1 MHIANQG
8 LLARVSPPIKAA
20 STVLI
25 HIRTA
30 TKRVSLSKTNMK
42 DSAGR
47 RLGPKKYESSFV
59 KPGQII
65 MRQRGTKIHPGDNVG
80 LGKDHTIFALE
91 PGYVRYYLDPFHP
104 LRKYVGVSLK
114 KNVMLPYPHFEPRL
128 RRFGYDVLSGEA
140 AEQEESR
147 MSRKELLAQPELKA
161 AAQRKAQSDKEQ
173 KENYTKTI
181 LSIIGELSEQE
192 VQFGAER
199 LLFIGKHLINETLS
213 EKAAAD
219 QATFNYVYDS
229 ELAVRRGEISAD
241 ELAAKKTAYLEFAK
255 KFDEKVALDFTGA
268 AFARLSEEALA
279 TKQSESQA
287 KLDKFLNVKITAKD
301 LDKIEAII
309 SEAGVFTRDQRHKLR
324 QQYLIKVLPE
334 TVPGTVVEVA
344 KGEKLPKG
352 VVPVRTYNPATR
364 EILTVYRTKDA
375 FLNVD

>member
-1 MHIANQG
+1 
-8 LLARVSPPIKAA
+8 
-20 STVLI
+20 
-25 HIRTA
+25 
-30 TKRVSLSKTNMK
+30 MK

-47 RLGPKKYESSFV
+47 RLGPKKYENSFV

-114 KNVMLPYPHFEPRL
+114 KDVMLPYPHFEPRL
-128 RRFGYDVLSGEA
+128 RRFGYDVLSGDA

-147 MSRKELLAQPELKA
+147 MSRKEQLAQPELQA
-161 AAQRKAQSDKEQ
+161 AAQRKAQSDKEK
-173 KENYTKTI
+173 KESYTQTI
-181 LSIIGELSEQE
+181 KSIIGELSEE
-192 VQFGAER
+192 ELQFGAER
-199 LLFIGKHLINETLS
+199 LLFIGKHLINETLT
-213 EKAAAD
+213 EVAAAD
-219 QATFNYVYDS
+219 QATFNYIYDA
-229 ELAVRRGEISAD
+229 ELALKRGESSA
-241 ELAAKKTAYLEFAK
+241 EEFESKKKVYLDFAK
-255 KFDEKVALDFTGA
+255 QFDQKVSLDFTGA

-279 TKQSESQA
+279 TKQGEAQA
-287 KLDKFLNVKITAKD
+287 KLDSFMNVKITTKD
-301 LDKIEAII
+301 LEKIEAII
-309 SEAGVFTRDQRHKLR
+309 SEAGVFSRSQRDKLR

-375 FLNVD
+375 FLSVD